1 MPFDRLT
8 IVALRASNELSLR
21 AKIETRLYARM
32 ATAIFYGTVLTG
44 IHDPRHGMRRWD
56 TGFRSAPRAVDFN
69 LTSENTD
76 KPIRVVVPDD
86 DPPVFADSAALARL
100 RRLPNVEVVS
110 HSRRPGSTYEL
121 IARLS
126 GVHTMIVARTT
137 TRVTNTVLEGAS
149 PGLKHVAVWGT
160 AIDHVALEAAR
171 RLGVVVTNTPNA
183 ATVAVAEHALALL
196 LALARKIPQLDLRV
210 RDGEWSGGQLTQLA
224 GRTLGIVGTGAVGIR
239 LARIAEGIG
248 MRILMSSMSET
259 IENSES
265 SNWTEVS
272 FTELLENSDA
282 ISLHARLTTDT
293 RSMFGASEFARMKP
307 TALFINTARGQLV
320 NSRALAEALANETI
334 AGAALDVFNTE
345 PLDRNSP
352 LTRLPN
358 VILTPHIAANTSE
371 ALNVSLNM
379 VIDNVIDFLRDRVRH
394 QVS

>member
-1 MPFDRLT
+1 
-8 IVALRASNELSLR
+8 
-21 AKIETRLYARM
+21 
-32 ATAIFYGTVLTG
+32 
-44 IHDPRHGMRRWD
+44 
-56 TGFRSAPRAVDFN
+56 
-69 LTSENTD
+69 
-76 KPIRVVVPDD
+76 
-86 DPPVFADSAALARL
+86 
-100 RRLPNVEVVS
+100 
-110 HSRRPGSTYEL
+110 
-121 IARLS
+121 
-126 GVHTMIVARTT
+126 
-137 TRVTNTVLEGAS
+137 
-149 PGLKHVAVWGT
+149 
-160 AIDHVALEAAR
+160 
-171 RLGVVVTNTPNA
+171 
-183 ATVAVAEHALALL
+183 
-196 LALARKIPQLDLRV
+196 V

-293 RSMFGASEFARMKP
+293 RSMFVASEFASMKP

-379 VIDNVIDFLRDRVRH
+379 VIDNVIDFIRDRVRH

>member
-1 MPFDRLT
+1 M
-8 IVALRASNELSLR
+8 
-21 AKIETRLYARM
+21 
-32 ATAIFYGTVLTG
+32 
-44 IHDPRHGMRRWD
+44 
-56 TGFRSAPRAVDFN
+56 
-69 LTSENTD
+69 TSEQTD
-76 KPIRVVVPDD
+76 GTIRVIVPDD

-100 RRLPNVEVVS
+100 RRLPNVEVRS
-110 HSRRPGSTYEL
+110 HTERPGSEHAL
-121 IARLS
+121 IARIA
-126 GVHTMIVARTT
+126 GAHTMIVARTT
-137 TRVTNTVLEGAS
+137 TRVTNTVFEEAS
-149 PGLKHVAVWGT
+149 SELKHVAIWGT
-160 AIDHVALEAAR
+160 AVDHVALEAAR

-210 RDGEWSGGQLTQLA
+210 REGEWPGGQLTQLA
-224 GRTLGIVGTGAVGIR
+224 GRTLGIVGTGAIGIR

-248 MRILMSSMSET
+248 MRILMSSLSET
-259 IENSES
+259 VDKSEG

-272 FTELLENSDA
+272 FSELLANSDA
-282 ISLHARLTTDT
+282 ISLHARLTPQT

-307 TALFINTARGQLV
+307 TALFVNTARGQLV

-334 AGAALDVFNTE
+334 AGAALDVFNAE

-358 VILTPHIAANTSE
+358 VILTPHIAANTNE

-379 VIDNVIDFLRDRVRH
+379 VIDNVIDFLQGRINH